1 MIFETIE
8 THTLGEP
15 TRIITSGFPKYNAHS
30 MMEYKEYLE
39 KNYDFYR
46 SAIMC
51 EPRGH
56 RDMVGALLVAPISK
70 KADIGVIYMDA
81 NRWINMCGHAT
92 IGVAMTLIHEK
103 MVDVIEPV
111 TKLTLETPAG
121 LIDVEVKVKNK
132 VIQNVSFVNIPSFL
146 YLSDCSVELDE
157 KKFDF
162 AISYSGSFFALVE
175 TYEDIHLNSIKYF
188 KDLGVRLL
196 KQMNKKYDVKHPE
209 LSITKIAN
217 IEFYKKTSEGQKNIV
232 VSEEGQID
240 RSPCGTG
247 TCAKLAYMY
256 SKNELKINEPFVNTS
271 FTGVS
276 FRGYVLKETKLAD
289 YQAIIPKI
297 TGMAYVDGYSKF
309 VIDEKDP
316 LKYGFNI

>member
-30 MMEYKEYLE
+30 MMDYKEYLE

-46 SAIMC
+46 SALMC

-56 RDMVGALLVAPISK
+56 TDMVGALLVTPISK
-70 KADIGVIYMDA
+70 KADMGVIYMDA

-92 IGVAMTLIHEK
+92 IGVAMTLVHEK
-103 MVDVIEPV
+103 MVGVNEPV

-121 LIDVEVKVKNK
+121 LIDVEVEVKNGE
-132 VIQNVSFVNIPSFL
+132 IQNVSFVNIPSFL
-146 YLSDCSVELDE
+146 YLSDCSVELE
-157 KKFDF
+157 GKKFDF
-162 AISYSGSFFALVE
+162 AVCYSGSFFALVE
-175 TYEDIHLNSIKYF
+175 TYGDINLNSVKYF

-196 KQMNKKYDVKHPE
+196 EQMNKKYDVKHPI
-209 LSITKIAN
+209 LPISKIVN
-217 IEFYKKTSEGQKNIV
+217 IEFYKQTNVGQKNIV

-256 SKNELKINEPFVNTS
+256 SKNKLRINEPFINTS
-271 FTGVS
+271 FTDVS
-276 FRGYVLKETKLAD
+276 FRGCVLKETKVAE

-297 TGMAYVDGYSKF
+297 TGMAYIDGYSKF
-309 VIDEKDP
+309 VIDGKDP

>member
-15 TRIITSGFPKYNAHS
+15 TRIITSGFPKCNVNF
-30 MMEYKEYLE
+30 MMEYKKYLE
-39 KNYDFYR
+39 ENYDYLR
-46 SAIMC
+46 SSLMC

-70 KADIGVIYMDA
+70 EADIGVIYMDS

-92 IGVAMTLIHEK
+92 IGVAMTLVHER
-103 MVDVIEPV
+103 MITVNEPI
-111 TKLTLETPAG
+111 TSLSLETPAG
-121 LIDVEVKVKNK
+121 MIDVEVEVKNNE
-132 VIQNVSFVNIPSFL
+132 IQNISFVNVPSFL
-146 YLSDCSVELDE
+146 YLQDCSLELDGQNI
-157 KKFDF
+157 DF

-175 TYEDIHLNSIKYF
+175 TEEEINLNHVKYF
-188 KDLGVRLL
+188 KDLGIRLL
-196 KQMNKKYDVKHPE
+196 NQMNKKFEVKHPK
-209 LSITKIAN
+209 LPISRIAN
-217 IEFYKKTSEGQKNIV
+217 IEFYKKTNDGQINIV

-256 SKNELKINEPFVNTS
+256 STNQLKLNETFVNTS

-276 FRGYVLKETKLAD
+276 FKGCVLEETRLGE
-289 YQAIIPKI
+289 YQAVIPKI

-309 VIDEKDP
+309 VIDDRDP
-316 LKYGFNI
+316 LKYGFHI